1 MNLVNTTVKHK
12 AFGVGTVVSQD
23 GKYITV
29 QFEGA
34 SKVFVYPDIFEKFLT
49 LEDGTVSAEIIA
61 DLNEVNARKQSI
73 QDKKNE
79 ENMRAMTKGI
89 VIPGKEIVPGEGD
102 EDESRKN
109 ETEEI

>member
-49 LEDGTVSAEIIA
+49 LEDGSVSAEIIA